1 MANEFKAKNGVIT
14 PVIQL
19 TQTTGTAPLIVAS
32 QTKVDNLYAARAATA
47 DAVSGEQTGITKVGT
62 LTALSVTAPITV
74 TTAANVAPFV
84 ITSGELV
91 NNLYVARAAVADS
104 VTATQSNITE
114 LGTLTSLTVSG
125 QITSTLATGAPFS
138 VASTARVANL
148 NVATAGT
155 ADTAT
160 TATTVTA
167 GSQPNITEV
176 GTLTGLTV
184 SGQLTSTVTGLAPFA
199 VASSELVPNLYVQ
212 RSVLADT
219 ATSATSATTATTA
232 NSATSATT
240 ATRLATPRTING
252 VNFDGSANITVI
264 SAGTGISISGTTISI
279 DQAVG
284 TASNVTFGSLSVT
297 NAATVG
303 GNLTVTGDLT
313 VNGTTTTIN
322 STTLTV
328 DDKNIELGSVA
339 TPSNT
344 TANGGGIT
352 LKAGADVDKTFNW
365 LSSNNAWNSSENLVL
380 ASGKKLVLTGSTSG
394 TVTLDVPVSAGT
406 TTITFPAVSGTVV
419 TTGDTGSVTSNML
432 AGSIA
437 DSKLSTI
444 STSNK
449 VSNSAT
455 TATSAKT
462 NNAIVARDGSGGFT
476 AGAVVVDSLS
486 SSGQI
491 TSTAVD
497 GISPLVVASTTRV
510 ANLNVTKAGSAD
522 QLTTARSIT
531 ATGDISYTVSFNG
544 STNVTGT
551 ATLANTTVTAGSY
564 TTANI
569 TVDAKGRITAASSGS
584 SAGTTANA
592 LTIGTG
598 LSGTSFNGSA
608 PVTIAIDSTV
618 ATLTGT
624 QTLTNKTL
632 TSPVISTITN
642 TGTLTLPTTTGTL
655 ALVSQIN
662 NATLTLAV
670 AGVGLTGSQTFTSN
684 QSTAATF
691 TVTSNA
697 TNANTASTIVAR
709 DASGNFTAGAI
720 TASSIITPAISN
732 VTNSDVAITASGTGR
747 IKLNGMSWPATDG
760 TSDQVLTTNGS
771 GVLRWAPERAIANA
785 SLITQDF
792 TGNGVQTVFT
802 LNVAPTDVNYTFVA
816 IDGVFQ
822 NRTSSY
828 SVSGTAL
835 TFTES
840 PAAGA
845 QIEVTT
851 MLPGVFAEQF
861 CCTNT
866 AYTLTNTTNLQ
877 KIFNVSTNGAVTVT
891 AATSYFFECSL
902 NLSNMSATSGN
913 FGFSIGGA
921 GTATFTSAS
930 WQSSGLDATTQTTPA
945 DVGGVYSASAA
956 QTGNILVPTV
966 GTAASVYITGMFR
979 ITAGGTIIP
988 SIQLTTANAAVVGVN
1003 SWFRCRS
1010 LGSNT
1015 VTAVGA
1021 WT

>member
-1 MANEFKAKNGVIT
+1 MEVLKSSAPSTWETAYDNAIPNTGYIIAEYTSGGGNLIGVRWTFSNYTANPHYIRSLGCISRNGQGYAWNIMKSGDT
-14 PVIQL
+14 MYGNLSIASPYS
-19 TQTTGTAPLIVAS
+19 LI
-32 QTKVDNLYAARAATA
+32 
-47 DAVSGEQTGITKVGT
+47 G
-62 LTALSVTAPITV
+62 SVTG
-74 TTAANVAPFV
+74 N
-84 ITSGELV
+84 
-91 NNLYVARAAVADS
+91 
-104 VTATQSNITE
+104 
-114 LGTLTSLTVSG
+114 
-125 QITSTLATGAPFS
+125 
-138 VASTARVANL
+138 AS
-148 NVATAGT
+148 
-155 ADTAT
+155 
-160 TATTVTA
+160 
-167 GSQPNITEV
+167 
-176 GTLTGLTV
+176 
-184 SGQLTSTVTGLAPFA
+184 
-199 VASSELVPNLYVQ
+199 
-212 RSVLADT
+212 
-219 ATSATSATTATTA
+219 
-232 NSATSATT
+232 T
-240 ATRLATPRTING
+240 ATRLATGRQ
-252 VNFDGSANITVI
+252 I
-264 SAGTGISISGTTISI
+264 SM
-279 DQAVG
+279 
-284 TASNVTFGSLSVT
+284 
-297 NAATVG
+297 
-303 GNLTVTGDLT
+303 TGD
-313 VNGTTTTIN
+313 
-322 STTLTV
+322 
-328 DDKNIELGSVA
+328 
-339 TPSNT
+339 
-344 TANGGGIT
+344 
-352 LKAGADVDKTFNW
+352 
-365 LSSNNAWNSSENLVL
+365 
-380 ASGKKLVLTGSTSG
+380 
-394 TVTLDVPVSAGT
+394 VSY
-406 TTITFPAVSGTVV
+406 
-419 TTGDTGSVTSNML
+419 
-432 AGSIA
+432 
-437 DSKLSTI
+437 
-444 STSNK
+444 
-449 VSNSAT
+449 
-455 TATSAKT
+455 TSA
-462 NNAIVARDGSGGFT
+462 
-476 AGAVVVDSLS
+476 
-486 SSGQI
+486 
-491 TSTAVD
+491 
-497 GISPLVVASTTRV
+497 
-510 ANLNVTKAGSAD
+510 
-522 QLTTARSIT
+522 
-531 ATGDISYTVSFNG
+531 SFDG
-544 STNVTGT
+544 STNVTAT

-732 VTNSDVAITASGTGR
+732 VTNSDVGITASGTGR

-891 AATSYFFECSL
+891 AATSYFFECAL